1 MKKRETKDLD
11 TRISNVLSEFTES
24 VLLPAIGDMINTL
37 KEDIAA
43 TKYELKDYVDRKL
56 ADQTAE
62 IFKKF
67 NHLEGRFTRLEGRF
81 NRLEGCLETHL
92 AIA

>member
-1 MKKRETKDLD
+1 MGKYVKKGELYEIFDGFL
-11 TRISNVLSEFTES
+11 LS
-24 VLLPAIGDMINTL
+24 AIGDMMNTL

-81 NRLEGCLETHL
+81 NRLEGRLETHL

>member
-67 NHLEGRFTRLEGRF
+67 NHLEGRFNRLEGR
-81 NRLEGCLETHL
+81 LETHL

>member
-43 TKYELKDYVDRKL
+43 TKY
-56 ADQTAE
+56 
-62 IFKKF
+62 
-67 NHLEGRFTRLEGRF
+67 
-81 NRLEGCLETHL
+81 
-92 AIA
+92 